1 MAQWWTLLGLLVHH
15 LEERWP
21 GQHVWPWS
29 LTALLDLLHEVPP
42 AAGISVE
49 TGDRRARAGARVTR
63 GRMGRTNGRGVKDP
77 RRTL

>member
-1 MAQWWTLLGLLVHH
+1 MLFVAAVLLKSRVLILR
-15 LEERWP
+15 LED
-21 GQHVWPWS
+21 V
-29 LTALLDLLHEVPP
+29 DCLLHEVPP